1 MSQVSKRFLQQKT
14 EDRIIQLFTDTIL
27 LCDTREKSISF
38 LDDLLTPTEKVMLS
52 KRFSIAFMLLENYDY
67 STICQILK
75 VSRTTIG
82 KVSGWLKEKGNGFRE
97 IYEQLKQKDFTRNVI
112 SEIQDI
118 VEEFI
123 ANTRGQNW
131 SRSKKALWQS
141 RHDKIKPF

>member
-14 EDRIIQLFTDTIL
+14 KDRIITLFSDSIL
-27 LCDTREKSISF
+27 LCDTREKANSF

-75 VSRTTIG
+75 VSRATIG
-82 KVSGWLKEKGNGFRE
+82 KVACWLKEKGNGFRE
-97 IYEQLKQKDFTRNVI
+97 IYEQLKQKDFTREVI
-112 SEIQDI
+112 NEIKDI
-118 VEEFI
+118 IEEFI
-123 ANTRGQNW
+123 ASTRGQNW
-131 SRSKKALWQS
+131 SISKKMLWQK

>member
-14 EDRIIQLFTDTIL
+14 KDRIIALFTDSIV

-67 STICQILK
+67 VTISQILK
-75 VSRTTIG
+75 VSKATIA
-82 KVSGWLKEKGNGFRE
+82 KVSNWLQEKGNGFRK
-97 IYEQLKQKDFTRNVI
+97 IYEQLKQKDLTREVMN
-112 SEIQDI
+112 EIKDI
-118 VEEFI
+118 IEEFI

-131 SRSKKALWQS
+131 SVSKKMLWQK

>member
-14 EDRIIQLFTDTIL
+14 KDRIITLFTDSIV
-27 LCDTREKSISF
+27 LCDTREKSVSF

-67 STICQILK
+67 GTISQILK
-75 VSRTTIG
+75 VSKATIA
-82 KVSGWLKEKGNGFRE
+82 KVSNWLQEKGNGFRE
-97 IYEQLKQKDFTRNVI
+97 IYEQLKQKDLTREVMN
-112 SEIQDI
+112 EIKDI
-118 VEEFI
+118 IEEFI
-123 ANTRGQNW
+123 ASTRGQNW

>member
-1 MSQVSKRFLQQKT
+1 MSQVSKRFLQKKT
-14 EDRIIQLFTDTIL
+14 QDRIQTLFSDSIL
-27 LCDTREKSISF
+27 LCDTREKSTSF

-52 KRFSIAFMLLENYDY
+52 KRFSIAFLLMENYDY

-82 KVSGWLKEKGNGFRE
+82 KVSYGLKEKGNGFRE
-97 IYEQLKQKDFTRNVI
+97 IYEQLKQKDFTREVI
-112 SEIQDI
+112 NEIQDI
-118 VEEFI
+118 IEEFI
-123 ANTRGQNW
+123 ASTRGQNW